1 MNTLS
6 HNEASLVSTLQQISG
21 SYEQVFFTK
30 KHLEKL
36 IPHSKPEM
44 NQNLRHNLSDIDL
57 NQINILHDENGNP
70 FIQRKF

>member
-6 HNEASLVSTLQQISG
+6 QSETPLISALQQISN
-21 SYEQVFFTK
+21 SHEQVFFTK
-30 KHLEKL
+30 KQLEKL

-44 NQNLRHNLSDIDL
+44 IQNLQHNLSDIDL